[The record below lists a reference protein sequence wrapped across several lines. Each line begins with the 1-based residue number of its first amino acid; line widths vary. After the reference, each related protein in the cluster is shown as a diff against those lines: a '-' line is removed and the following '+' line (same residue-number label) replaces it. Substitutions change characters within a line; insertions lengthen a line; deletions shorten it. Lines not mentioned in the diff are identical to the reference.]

1 MAVTQCRSCV
11 TAAQAMLEAPEEQPA
26 ATKARGNFGYRTNK
40 GLNILRKLLLCT
52 LAGGQNSPK
61 A

>member
-1 MAVTQCRSCV
+1 M
-11 TAAQAMLEAPEEQPA
+11 AAQAMLEAPEEQPA

>member
-11 TAAQAMLEAPEEQPA
+11 MAAQAMLEAPEAA